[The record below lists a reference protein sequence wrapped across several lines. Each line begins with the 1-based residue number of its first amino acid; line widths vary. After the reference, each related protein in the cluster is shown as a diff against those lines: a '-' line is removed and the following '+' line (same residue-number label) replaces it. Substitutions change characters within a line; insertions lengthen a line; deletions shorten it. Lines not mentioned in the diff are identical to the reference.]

1 MINLKLGKYGVWSK
15 KYLEEYKPFKFS
27 RLVMDGSVMDYLLEF
42 EYHLNGHANL
52 IEFEL
57 RERFSA
63 PSENESFV
71 EQIAYINM
79 IQEMVDE
86 FVQFQLDKLYND
98 FMRYLDYWNENYYRN
113 GVIDDSQIAMGC
125 FEE

>member
-1 MINLKLGKYGVWSK
+1 MVKLKLGKYGVWAK

-42 EYHLNGHANL
+42 EYHLNGYANL
-52 IEFEL
+52 VEFEL
-57 RERFSA
+57 RERFPA

-71 EQIAYINM
+71 EHINYIYM

-86 FVQFQLDKLYND
+86 FVQFQLDKLYDD
-98 FMRYLDYWNENYYRN
+98 FMRYLDYWNEKYYRN
-113 GVIDDSQIAMGC
+113 GFVDGVQLIMECIRK
-125 FEE
+125 

>member
-1 MINLKLGKYGVWSK
+1 MVNLKLGKYGVWAK

-42 EYHLNGHANL
+42 ENHLKGYANL

-57 RERFSA
+57 KERFPA
-63 PSENESFV
+63 PSKNESFV
-71 EQIAYINM
+71 EQVNYIYM

-86 FVQFQLDKLYND
+86 FVMEEVKL
-98 FMRYLDYWNENYYRN
+98 
-113 GVIDDSQIAMGC
+113 V
-125 FEE
+125 

>member
-1 MINLKLGKYGVWSK
+1 MVKLKLGKYGVLAK

-42 EYHLNGHANL
+42 ENHLKSYANL

-57 RERFSA
+57 KERFSA

-71 EQIAYINM
+71 EQVRYLNM
-79 IQEMVDE
+79 IQQMVDE
-86 FVQFQLDKLYND
+86 FVKDEIKL
-98 FMRYLDYWNENYYRN
+98 
-113 GVIDDSQIAMGC
+113 V
-125 FEE
+125 

>member
-1 MINLKLGKYGVWSK
+1 MKLKLGKYGVWAK

-27 RLVMDGSVMDYLLEF
+27 RLVIDGSVMDYLLEF
-42 EYHLNGHANL
+42 EYHLNGYANL

-57 RERFSA
+57 REKFPA
-63 PSENESFV
+63 PSENESFF
-71 EQIAYINM
+71 EQVNYIYM

-86 FVQFQLDKLYND
+86 FVQFQLDKLYDD
-98 FMRYLDYWNENYYRN
+98 FIMYLDYWNENYYRN
-113 GVIDDSQIAMGC
+113 GFVDGSQIAMRC

>member
-1 MINLKLGKYGVWSK
+1 MVNLKLGKYGVWAK

-42 EYHLNGHANL
+42 ENHLKVYANL

-57 RERFSA
+57 KERFPV

-71 EQIAYINM
+71 EQVKYLNM

-86 FVQFQLDKLYND
+86 FVMKEVKL
-98 FMRYLDYWNENYYRN
+98 
-113 GVIDDSQIAMGC
+113 V
-125 FEE
+125 

>member
-1 MINLKLGKYGVWSK
+1 MIKLKLGKDGVWAK

-27 RLVMDGSVMDYLLEF
+27 RLVMDGSVMDYLLKF
-42 EYHLNGHANL
+42 EYHLKGYANL
-52 IEFEL
+52 VEFEL
-57 RERFSA
+57 RGRFPA

-86 FVQFQLDKLYND
+86 FVREEVKL
-98 FMRYLDYWNENYYRN
+98 
-113 GVIDDSQIAMGC
+113 V
-125 FEE
+125 

>member
-1 MINLKLGKYGVWSK
+1 MVNLKLGKYGVWAK

-27 RLVMDGSVMDYLLEF
+27 RLVMDYLLEF
-42 EYHLNGHANL
+42 EYHLKGYANL

-57 RERFSA
+57 KQRFPA

-71 EQIAYINM
+71 EQVNYIYM

-86 FVQFQLDKLYND
+86 FVKEEIKL
-98 FMRYLDYWNENYYRN
+98 
-113 GVIDDSQIAMGC
+113 V
-125 FEE
+125 

>member
-1 MINLKLGKYGVWSK
+1 MVLKLGKYGILAK
-15 KYLEEYKPFKFS
+15 KYLEEYKPFKFF

-42 EYHLNGHANL
+42 ENHLKGYANL

-57 RERFSA
+57 KERFPA
-63 PSENESFV
+63 PSKNESFV

-86 FVQFQLDKLYND
+86 FVRDEVKL
-98 FMRYLDYWNENYYRN
+98 
-113 GVIDDSQIAMGC
+113 V
-125 FEE
+125 